1 MLYDRLS
8 LLSRPF
14 LIGESNNISK
24 ISEIIITETHYGYHN
39 LKAASTRQT
48 INAVYAPDTTPHS
61 YPSWPYIHV
70 YGNDTLFYE
79 SNYYISDKSASYSD
93 DYYRPYNIKVRK
105 DTVLQFIKQ
114 TDH

>member
-1 MLYDRLS
+1 MLLS
-8 LLSRPF
+8 LRLLLCFALVSII
-14 LIGESNNISK
+14 LSNNISK

-79 SNYYISDKSASYSD
+79 SNYYI
-93 DYYRPYNIKVRK
+93 
-105 DTVLQFIKQ
+105 
-114 TDH
+114 